1 MVVRVQGLR
10 FRVEP
15 PFPVTV
21 TTMDNGGYIRLSYS
35 DYTSVTG
42 CGVHQRLE
50 MNA

>member
-1 MVVRVQGLR
+1 MVVRAQGLR

-15 PFPVTV
+15 PFPVIV

-42 CGVHQRLE
+42 CGVHRRFE
-50 MNA
+50 IYA